1 MKLLA
6 VDTPEERIHQYQE
19 LKDIGV
25 AAVIITVIAYFYM
38 WCICCRLHD
47 FEKQLQSNDDTLVN
61 NRKKT
66 KEDARKKIR
75 EELEGKA
82 KMTVEDV
89 ELEKSISPRPSDPK
103 SKESQEVV
111 LQGEFNLE
119 RRLVVINT
127 EDLEPAD
134 SEAEDQPEI
143 NIANS
148 VVYINN
154 NSRAPTPVSSA
165 LTTLGELD
173 KNKK

>member
-165 LTTLGELD
+165 LATLGELD